1 MTALLVPKDEQK
13 LPSDAE
19 LALRLKPILASY
31 KSPRR
36 IAWVKELPKT
46 KAGKPD
52 RNDRQSERGSLPDPS
67 LQTLKTQTA
76 RFPEPFV
83 IWKAV
88 FLPLTLRFIRKFHG
102 NEFST
107 SVPVNEN
114 RQAAFGFADD
124 FV

>member
-1 MTALLVPKDEQK
+1 MRLFK
-13 LPSDAE
+13 LAQ
-19 LALRLKPILASY
+19 
-31 KSPRR
+31 
-36 IAWVKELPKT
+36 V
-46 KAGKPD
+46 
-52 RNDRQSERGSLPDPS
+52 
-67 LQTLKTQTA
+67 LKTGGPFTTNTKNTNGS
-76 RFPEPFV
+76 FPEPFV

-88 FLPLTLRFIRKFHG
+88 FYRLLLRFIRKFHG